1 MYVCVGVVCFVC
13 VLCAL
18 YVCVCVLC
26 VLLIT
31 DLKFDF
37 FLKVGL
43 HTFCRNISVGVLV
56 YVCVCACVSLGFLT
70 CKTRTH
76 ELRNTQFD
84 GDFS

>member
-1 MYVCVGVVCFVC
+1 MCVC
-13 VLCAL
+13 VLCMC
-18 YVCVCVLC
+18 VCVRVLC

-56 YVCVCACVSLGFLT
+56 CVCVCVCACACVSLGFLT
-70 CKTRTH
+70 YKTRIH
-76 ELRNTQFD
+76 ELGNTHFD